1 MTLFSALFQYNLA
14 VGLYLVALQDKHN
27 IHILSAKTIFIALT
41 AKQPFSPV
49 SIPHTNKL
57 HTYIY
62 RITSASSII
71 TFRLNMPKIIEQDKN
86 LPILN
91 CILSNLMQ

>member
-1 MTLFSALFQYNLA
+1 MTKNTMTIMTLFSALFQYNLA

-49 SIPHTNKL
+49 SIPHTNKSDIFHKL
-57 HTYIY
+57 KQNQL
-62 RITSASSII
+62 
-71 TFRLNMPKIIEQDKN
+71 FL
-86 LPILN
+86 
-91 CILSNLMQ
+91 

>member
-49 SIPHTNKL
+49 SIPHTNKSDIFHKL
-57 HTYIY
+57 KKINC
-62 RITSASSII
+62 
-71 TFRLNMPKIIEQDKN
+71 FFDLNTTWFD
-86 LPILN
+86 
-91 CILSNLMQ
+91 